1 MHRLIEKRD
10 FMPGKLFVGN
20 LSFNVVEADL
30 EKLCAD
36 LSVQTVSVKV
46 MRDMEL
52 GRSRGFG
59 FIELAPETELETAI
73 QALNG
78 KELGGRALTVNEA
91 RPLQKRE
98 FGGGGGG
105 GRRFGDRPGG
115 GGGNRFGGHDNRRKE
130 RDRDRPKRKPQ
141 ELY

>member
-1 MHRLIEKRD
+1 
-10 FMPGKLFVGN
+10 MPGKLFVGN

-36 LSVQTVSVKV
+36 LNVQTASVKI

-59 FIELAPETELETAI
+59 FIELTPEADMDAAI
-73 QALNG
+73 KELNG
-78 KELGGRALTVNEA
+78 KQLDGRALNVNEA
-91 RPLQKRE
+91 RPPKKRE
-98 FGGGGGG
+98 FGGGGGQ
-105 GRRFGDRPGG
+105 RFGHRPGG
-115 GGGNRFGGHDNRRKE
+115 HGGSRFGGHDSRRKE
-130 RDRDRPKRKPQ
+130 RDRPKRKTQ

>member
-1 MHRLIEKRD
+1 
-10 FMPGKLFVGN
+10 MPGKLFVGN

-30 EKLCAD
+30 TELCAS
-36 LSVQTVSVKV
+36 LNIQAASIKI

-59 FIELAPETELETAI
+59 FIELAPEADMDAAI
-73 QALNG
+73 KELNG

-91 RPLQKRE
+91 RPPRKRE
-98 FGGGGGG
+98 FGGGGP
-105 GRRFGDRPGG
+105 RFGNRPGG
-115 GGGNRFGGHDNRRKE
+115 GGGNRFGGRDSKRKE
-130 RDRDRPKRKPQ
+130 RERPKRKIQ

>member
-1 MHRLIEKRD
+1 
-10 FMPGKLFVGN
+10 MPGKLFIGN

-36 LSVQTVSVKV
+36 LNVKTASIKV

-59 FIELAPETELETAI
+59 FIELAPEADMDAAI
-73 QALNG
+73 QAMNG
-78 KELGGRALTVNEA
+78 KDLEGRALTVNEA
-91 RPLQKRE
+91 RPPKKRE
-98 FGGGGGG
+98 FGGFGGGQS
-105 GRRFGDRPGG
+105 FGNRPGG
-115 GGGNRFGGHDNRRKE
+115 GGFGGHRAGGRDSRRKE
-130 RDRDRPKRKPQ
+130 RERPKRKVQ

>member
-1 MHRLIEKRD
+1 
-10 FMPGKLFVGN
+10 MPGRLFVGN
-20 LSFNVVEADL
+20 LSFNAVEADL

-36 LSVQTVSVKV
+36 LNVRAASIKV

-59 FIELAPETELETAI
+59 FIELAPETDMDTAI

-78 KELGGRALTVNEA
+78 KQIDGRALTVNEA
-91 RPLQKRE
+91 RPPKKRD
-98 FGGGGGG
+98 FGDGGGRSFDGSNRGGG
-105 GRRFGDRPGG
+105 GRRFGNDS
-115 GGGNRFGGHDNRRKE
+115 RRNE
-130 RDRDRPKRKPQ
+130 PQRPKRKIQ